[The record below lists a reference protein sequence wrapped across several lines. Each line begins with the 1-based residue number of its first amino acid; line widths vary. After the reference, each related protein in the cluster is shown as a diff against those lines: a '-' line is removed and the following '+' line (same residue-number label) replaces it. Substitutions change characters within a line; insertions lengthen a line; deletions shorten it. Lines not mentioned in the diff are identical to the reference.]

1 MSTSK
6 IKTAELTGA
15 ALDWAVGKAVGAE
28 LRIMKNYDGTAL
40 ANHPLTLMKVK
51 KSPVYD
57 GVEIDHWWSPS
68 TDWSQGGPLIEKYHI
83 TFSSIWNGSHSR
95 LFATIGFRRTI
106 SGENAN
112 GTGGKEFN
120 YLLAAC
126 RAIVAAK
133 LGDEV
138 EVPQELVG

>member
-1 MSTSK
+1 MNTFK

-15 ALDWAVGKAVGAE
+15 ALDWAVAQVVGVKVITDPNSPRQRQMVEDAEAVNGW
-28 LRIMKNYDGTAL
+28 YC
-40 ANHPLTLMKVK
+40 
-51 KSPVYD
+51 Y
-57 GVEIDHWWSPS
+57 SPS

-83 TFSSIWNGSHSR
+83 TFSSIWNGWHSR

-112 GTGGKEFN
+112 GAGGKEFN

-126 RAIVAAK
+126 RAVVVAEM
-133 LGDEV
+133 GDEV
-138 EVPQELVG
+138 EVPQELISSQG